1 MKGNKVMRI
10 GKLIQVHPIKY
21 RVYWNRKLNKWSL
34 QNAKTNKVEEHLDH
48 VTLTDANFLVRK
60 GTQERVRK
68 EKKKYVH
75 AFVVGYKVL
84 EDVTTFYNLKEKD
97 KHFKLEWQGI
107 RYNPYKDDFFF
118 NTYLQKEVP
127 SNWKGNVHMEALI
140 HENGI
145 APKVYI

>member
-10 GKLIQVHPIKY
+10 GNLIQVHPIQY
-21 RVYWNRKLNKWSL
+21 RVYWNRRLKKWSL
-34 QNAKTNKVEEHLDH
+34 QSVKTNKVEEHLDY
-48 VTLTDANFLVRK
+48 VTLTDATLLVRK

-84 EDVTTFYNLKEKD
+84 EDVTTFHNLKDKD
-97 KHFKLEWQGI
+97 FKLDWQGI

-118 NTYLQKEVP
+118 NTYLQEEVP
-127 SNWKGNVHMEALI
+127 RDWKGNVHMEALI

>member
-1 MKGNKVMRI
+1 MKGDKVMRI
-10 GKLIQVHPIKY
+10 GNLIQVHPIQY
-21 RVYWNRKLNKWSL
+21 RVYWNRRLKKWSL
-34 QNAKTNKVEEHLDH
+34 QNAKTNKVEEHLDY
-48 VTLTDANFLVRK
+48 VTLTDATLLVRK

-84 EDVTTFYNLKEKD
+84 EDVTTFHNLKDKD
-97 KHFKLEWQGI
+97 FKLDWQGI

-118 NTYLQKEVP
+118 NTYLQEEVP
-127 SNWKGNVHMEALI
+127 RDWKGNVHMEALI

>member
-1 MKGNKVMRI
+1 MKGDKVMKI
-10 GKLIQVHPIKY
+10 GNLIQVHPIQY
-21 RVYWNRKLNKWSL
+21 RVYWNRRLKKWSL
-34 QNAKTNKVEEHLDH
+34 QNAKTNKVEEHLDY
-48 VTLTDANFLVRK
+48 VTLTDATLLVRK

-84 EDVTTFYNLKEKD
+84 EDVTTFHNLKDKD
-97 KHFKLEWQGI
+97 FKLDWQGI

-118 NTYLQKEVP
+118 NTYLQEEVP
-127 SNWKGNVHMEALI
+127 RDWKGNVHMEALI

>member
-10 GKLIQVHPIKY
+10 GNLIQVHPIQY
-21 RVYWNRKLNKWSL
+21 RVYWNRRLKKWSL
-34 QNAKTNKVEEHLDH
+34 QSVKTNKVEEHLDY
-48 VTLTDANFLVRK
+48 VTLTDATLLVRK

-84 EDVTTFYNLKEKD
+84 EDVTTFHNLKDKD
-97 KHFKLEWQGI
+97 FKLEWQGI

-118 NTYLQKEVP
+118 NTYLQEEVP
-127 SNWKGNVHMEALI
+127 RDWKGNVHMEALI